1 MSLKLCVFDMAGT
14 TVVDRQNVHAAFIEA
29 MADFGYN
36 VTLAEVNPLMGYK
49 KTTAILQLL
58 NIHETNP
65 DKITVE
71 LIDSIHEAF
80 EKYMVDF
87 YATTPDLHALP
98 FAEDLFNILKEKGI
112 KVGLNT
118 GFSRKVADVIV
129 ERLGWKERNL
139 FDYLVASDEVEQG
152 RPYPYMIRKMMDNA
166 GVKENE
172 VAKVGDTEVDINEG
186 INTGCLYVIGVTTGA
201 FTREEL
207 LPYKPTH
214 IIDSLKEL
222 EQIFFN

>member
-14 TVVDRQNVHAAFIEA
+14 TVVDRQNVHAAFINA
-29 MADFGYN
+29 MADYGYN
-36 VTLAEVNPLMGYK
+36 VSLEEVNPLMGYK
-49 KTTAILQLL
+49 KTTAIRQLL
-58 NIHETNP
+58 NIHEP
-65 DKITVE
+65 DKEKITTMVVD
-71 LIDSIHEAF
+71 LIHEAF
-80 EKYMVDF
+80 EKYMVEF

-98 FAEDLFNILKEKGI
+98 FAEDLFVVLKERGI

-129 ERLGWKERNL
+129 DRLGWKERNL
-139 FDYLVASDEVEQG
+139 FDYLVASDEVENG
-152 RPYPYMIRKMMDNA
+152 RPFPYMIQKMMTEA
-166 GVKENE
+166 GVKEQE

-186 INTGCLYVIGVTTGA
+186 HNTGCLYVIGVTTGA

-214 IIDSLKEL
+214 IIDNLKEL

>member
-1 MSLKLCVFDMAGT
+1 
-14 TVVDRQNVHAAFIEA
+14 
-29 MADFGYN
+29 
-36 VTLAEVNPLMGYK
+36 
-49 KTTAILQLL
+49 
-58 NIHETNP
+58 
-65 DKITVE
+65 
-71 LIDSIHEAF
+71 
-80 EKYMVDF
+80 
-87 YATTPDLHALP
+87 
-98 FAEDLFNILKEKGI
+98 
-112 KVGLNT
+112 
-118 GFSRKVADVIV
+118 
-129 ERLGWKERNL
+129 
-139 FDYLVASDEVEQG
+139 
-152 RPYPYMIRKMMDNA
+152 MIRKMMDNA